1 MEEMWKKIRMTFKD
15 IFKTLVGLCIM
26 SFIIYNEEKL

>member
-1 MEEMWKKIRMTFKD
+1 MEKIKMTFKD
-15 IFKTLVGLCIM
+15 IFKTLVRLCIM